1 MPKSPYA
8 PCIPTRGTKVPS
20 HSDWIHE
27 VKQDGFRLIVS
38 RVADR
43 VRLFT
48 RNGYDWTTRY
58 PLIVE
63 AARRI
68 RTKQFVLDGE
78 AVLLGVDGISN
89 FDGLYSGQHNDEIQL
104 YAFDILALDGDDLRK
119 LPLHLRKTNLAR
131 LLARRADGIH
141 LPPFEQGEI
150 GPDLFR
156 AACDMM
162 LEGLVSKRRDSPS
175 RPQPVNSQISSSAL
189 LLHDPEATGIRCK
202 ACCSAFCAGCVI
214 VGVWTVYCRW
224 PRRRDAA
231 GLMHGGF
238 WRAL

>member
-8 PCIPTRGTKVPS
+8 PCIPTRRTAVPS
-20 HSDWIHE
+20 HPDWIHE
-27 VKQDGFRLIVS
+27 IKQDGFRLIVL
-38 RVADR
+38 RDGDR

-68 RTKQFVLDGE
+68 KTSQFVLDGE

-89 FDGLYSGQHNDEIQL
+89 FDGLYSGKQNNEVQL

-119 LPLHLRKTNLAR
+119 LPLHLRKNNLAR

-141 LPPFEQGEI
+141 LAPFEEGEI
-150 GPDLFR
+150 GPDLFE

-162 LEGLVSKRRDSPS
+162 LEGLVSKRRDSRYRAGPS
-175 RPQPVNSQISSSAL
+175 RDWIKVKNPKSPAMN
-189 LLHDPEATGIRCK
+189 
-202 ACCSAFCAGCVI
+202 
-214 VGVWTVYCRW
+214 
-224 PRRRDAA
+224 
-231 GLMHGGF
+231 
-238 WRAL
+238 RAKDMF